1 MSVSPTTSS
10 SGAVFLSY
18 AREDAGAVQRIAGAL
33 RAAGVEVWFDQNE
46 LVGGD
51 AWDAKI
57 RGQIASCALFVPV
70 LSATTQAR
78 REGYFRLEWRL
89 AAQRSLMMSERT
101 AFLFP
106 VVIDATRDAEADVPV
121 EFKAV
126 QWTRLAEGAS
136 TPQFCEHVARLLAPV
151 RGAPASSPA
160 VPRKADVTPPMSHA
174 RGADRRIPAAAWIA
188 AVVLVISLGGG
199 WWWRSAHAE
208 AETRAPRSE
217 KAAEKSIAV
226 LPFVNLG
233 ADKGDEYLG
242 DGMTEE
248 LLNVLAK
255 VKGLR
260 VPGRSSSFAFKG
272 RTDEDIFRKVG
283 EKLHVGTVLEGSVRK
298 TGNKLRITAQLINVA
313 DGYHLWSETYDR
325 EMTDLLAI
333 QEEVSLQVVKAL
345 RVTLGV
351 EESRV
356 LTKRATVNPEAHRL
370 YLLGRHHLGK
380 GNFTGSTNA
389 DRYFNEAIKLDPAYA
404 LAYCGLADNLGFFGG
419 NVIPGREAWAREKE
433 LAEKAL
439 AIEPDLAEA
448 RFSLGLALADQ
459 FDWQGGEREMRRA
472 LELNPKVALAHDQ
485 LAWVLTNQGKF
496 DEALLHSNQAVELDP
511 LSPLIANDRA
521 WWLYYARRYDE
532 SSLQARKATELE
544 QGYAP
549 SYAAL
554 GWCLVW
560 KRDLA
565 GALALFQKA
574 KSLDPVPWWDGA
586 VGYAYAASGERAKAH
601 QLLRDL
607 DELAKGR
614 YVSPGV
620 RVMIYLGLGEQE
632 KALDWLDK
640 CFEDQDGGTCWVLKV
655 DPIFDG
661 VRQLP
666 RFQAM
671 LKKAGLDR

>member
-1 MSVSPTTSS
+1 MSEPAK
-10 SGAVFLSY
+10 AVFLSY
-18 AREDAGAVQRIAGAL
+18 ASQDAAAARKICDAL
-33 RAAGVEVWFDQNE
+33 RTAGVEVWFDQSE

-57 RGQIASCALFVPV
+57 RHQIASCALFVPV

-89 AAQRSLMMSERT
+89 AAQRSHMMSERT

-174 RGADRRIPAAAWIA
+174 RGADRRIPAAVWIA

-199 WWWRSAHAE
+199 WWWRSDRAGVG
-208 AETRAPRSE
+208 TRAPLAE
-217 KAAEKSIAV
+217 KTAEKSIAV

-370 YLLGRHHLGK
+370 YLLGRYHFAR
-380 GNFTGSTNA
+380 GNFSSSTSA
-389 DRYFNEAIKLDPAYA
+389 DRYFNEAIKLDPDYA

-419 NVIPGREAWAREKE
+419 NLIAGREAWARQKE

-439 AIEPDLAEA
+439 KVEPDLAEA
-448 RFSLGLALADQ
+448 HFSLGLALADQ
-459 FDWQGGEREMRRA
+459 SDWRGGERGIRRA
-472 LELNPKVALAHDQ
+472 LELNPKLALAHDQ
-485 LAWVLTNQGKF
+485 LAWLLTIHGKF
-496 DEALLHSNQAVELDP
+496 DEALQHSNQAVELDP
-511 LSPLIANDRA
+511 LSPLFRVDRA
-521 WWLYYARRYDE
+521 WWLYHARRFDE
-532 SSLQARKATELE
+532 ASAEARKAIELD
-544 QGYAP
+544 QGFATAYAN
-549 SYAAL
+549 L

-560 KRDLA
+560 KQDLA
-565 GALALFQKA
+565 GALAMFQKV
-574 KSLDPVPWWDGA
+574 KSLDPVPWWDGS
-586 VGYAYAASGERAKAH
+586 VGYVYAATGERAKAN
-601 QLLRDL
+601 QLLSDL

-614 YVSPGV
+614 YVSPGP
-620 RVMIYLGLGEQE
+620 RVGIYLGLGENE
-632 KALDWLDK
+632 KAMDWLEK
-640 CFEDQDGGTCWVLKV
+640 CIEDQDGTCWNLKV
-655 DPIFDG
+655 DPGYDG
-661 VRQLP
+661 VRHLP

-671 LKKAGLDR
+671 LKKVGLDR